1 MLALDFIRFRAIGSI
16 AALVLLSQKVDSFK
30 VQPSAGSFG
39 RLQALPR
46 DHGSQLSERILAKN
60 SERKASTV
68 PRGPRSIFSSPWRSS
83 QDLQLAAVR
92 LAGEETREQLQVG
105 ESKQPLLGVS
115 DVQDT

>member
-1 MLALDFIRFRAIGSI
+1 MLALNFRRFRGIGAI
-16 AALVLLSQKVDSFK
+16 AALVLLYQKVDSFK

-60 SERKASTV
+60 SEHKASTV
-68 PRGPRSIFSSPWRSS
+68 PAGPRSKFFSPWRSS

-92 LAGEETREQLQVG
+92 VAGEEAREQLQVG
-105 ESKQPLLGVS
+105 ESKQPLLGMS
-115 DVQDT
+115 DV